1 MLVERVRSTISF
13 LFAMESIDDVRTVP
27 AWRAH
32 ILVGNRKGTW
42 SLTVRA
48 NWRITF
54 RVDAK
59 TNQIVDLNLEDYH

>member
-1 MLVERVRSTISF
+1 MLVERVRAIISF
-13 LFAMESIDDVRTVP
+13 LLAMESIDDVRTVP

-32 ILVGNRKGTW
+32 VLIGNRKGTW